1 LLVTDGAAASPGIDL
16 QLPPQGPHVPLASGL
31 WPGEDTSMD
40 GLEDDIPARRTGRP
54 PRYDPGN
61 RAAFAAGHVGSV
73 VGGGLIPD
81 TSLLHP
87 PPPQRPDHDPRRV
100 MLQGPSDPRVGGAR
114 RSSAPG
120 PDKNQQGHQQQQYV
134 QFPCRVKGA
143 ATTAGS
149 GDSQDPEG
157 LPGMRPSPYGGHG
170 RTSAATRS
178 PSLRSYSVAEPRVAD
193 ASGGDNDNG
202 GDGGGGD
209 VQQQQQQQQQQSMQ
223 INHAELFG
231 DDDDDGNGPDGHAGY
246 YDIDDDDD
254 EEVPATP
261 PDQQQTR
268 SMGAGVL
275 GLGGCGG
282 GDDGGGR
289 AHIGDMA
296 G

>member
-157 LPGMRPSPYGGHG
+157 LPGMRYVMMYTLPCVRVYDRAECGRVPHLVLQQPSRTLRPGLFARDLG
-170 RTSAATRS
+170 RQGR
-178 PSLRSYSVAEPRVAD
+178 
-193 ASGGDNDNG
+193 
-202 GDGGGGD
+202 
-209 VQQQQQQQQQQSMQ
+209 
-223 INHAELFG
+223 
-231 DDDDDGNGPDGHAGY
+231 
-246 YDIDDDDD
+246 
-254 EEVPATP
+254 
-261 PDQQQTR
+261 
-268 SMGAGVL
+268 MGK
-275 GLGGCGG
+275 
-282 GDDGGGR
+282 
-289 AHIGDMA
+289 MMS
-296 G
+296 